1 MPNDTT
7 SASESN
13 STPNALVVFVILAMR
28 PSSISRMMAMPMKGA
43 AVATSPRIEYTMHA

>member
-13 STPNALVVFVILAMR
+13 STPNALDVPVMRATR
-28 PSSISRMMAMPMKGA
+28 PSSMSRTMAMPMNIA
-43 AVATSPRIEYTMHA
+43 ACSKLWRSA